1 MNIKKKM
8 EKRLE
13 DNMNMN
19 GMNFWRIKTST
30 HAHTGK
36 EKKRKEKKMT
46 LQKSRDGNPRLERK
60 EKMLMV
66 KTKPQRLTQ
75 RERESSIFQ

>member
-36 EKKRKEKKMT
+36 EKKRKEKK
-46 LQKSRDGNPRLERK
+46 KR
-60 EKMLMV
+60 
-66 KTKPQRLTQ
+66 
-75 RERESSIFQ
+75 